1 MESKLSLSEFRTRLQ
16 NNTEIGSLKAQL
28 NLLRIFPRFGGM
40 KPFYGLFDDKSFT
53 LTINSR
59 TSPTYFTIKGKYKNV
74 DNILK
79 VSYIV
84 VPNSKL
90 QLVWVRFSPVV
101 FLIAINVFFLFFGRG
116 LRRATTIVSLFLLI
130 LIFYSRW
137 KEERR
142 RKKLEQKFV
151 KIFEIDVK
159 K

>member
-28 NLLRIFPRFGGM
+28 NLFRIFPRFGGI

-74 DNILK
+74 NNILK
-79 VSYIV
+79 ISYIV

-90 QLVWVRFSPVV
+90 QLIWVRFSPVV

-116 LRRATTIVSLFLLI
+116 LRRATTIVSLFMLI
-130 LIFYSRW
+130 IIFYSRW
-137 KEERR
+137 KEERK
-142 RKKLEQKFV
+142 RKKLEQKFIR
-151 KIFEIDVK
+151 IFEITR
-159 K
+159 

>member
-1 MESKLSLSEFRTRLQ
+1 MESKLSLSEFRTRLK

-28 NLLRIFPRFGGM
+28 NLLRIFPRFGGI

-53 LTINSR
+53 LTINSP

-74 DNILK
+74 NNIVK
-79 VSYIV
+79 VSYII

-101 FLIAINVFFLFFGRG
+101 LLIALNVFFLFFGRG
-116 LRRATTIVSLFLLI
+116 LRRATTIVSLFMLI
-130 LIFYSRW
+130 IIFYSRW

-151 KIFEIDVK
+151 RIFEIK
-159 K
+159 M